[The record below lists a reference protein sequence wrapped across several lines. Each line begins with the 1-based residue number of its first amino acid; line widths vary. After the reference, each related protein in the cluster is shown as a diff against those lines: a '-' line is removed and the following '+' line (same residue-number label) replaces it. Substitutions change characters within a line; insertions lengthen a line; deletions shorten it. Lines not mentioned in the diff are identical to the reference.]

1 MSPKSTL
8 RLWNALRARLV
19 QWRVLLYNIFKD
31 MPIKKIIAFDF
42 DDTLAQTVSTIGVRR
57 LLADDKP
64 DEAFEDFLLD
74 NNIQYIRTEHGFWWL
89 DSANFALF
97 EELPTPDGS
106 EDEIDY
112 SGTAS
117 IDMELSKG
125 INSMLAK
132 LAEAQAD
139 PEALALVVT
148 ARAGKKE
155 MYSPAQGA
163 SITPQNRQQ
172 IIQFLND
179 NGIGISEGQLH
190 TVGDMD
196 GESPAGKASVLAG
209 YLDQYKPEEL
219 IFYDDSERNVR
230 AVAQLC
236 KQYSPNVKISAY
248 RVVNGS
254 ASSPETCNESIKDH
268 LRKILMSVL
277 RR

>member
-1 MSPKSTL
+1 
-8 RLWNALRARLV
+8 
-19 QWRVLLYNIFKD
+19 
-31 MPIKKIIAFDF
+31 MPIKRIIAFDF

-57 LLADDKP
+57 LLADGTPDKS
-64 DEAFEDFLLD
+64 FEDFLLD
-74 NNIQYIRTEHGFWWL
+74 NNIQYVRNEHGFWWL

-97 EELPTPDGS
+97 EELPVPKGS

-112 SGTAS
+112 SETAS

-125 INSMLAK
+125 ISSMLSK
-132 LAEAQAD
+132 LSEAQAD
-139 PEALALVVT
+139 PETLALVVT
-148 ARAGKKE
+148 ARAGSKD

-163 SITPQNRQQ
+163 NITPQNRQQ

-179 NGIGISEGQLH
+179 NGIGISDNQLH

-196 GESPAGKASVLAG
+196 GETPAGKASVLAG
-209 YLDQYKPEEL
+209 YLDKHQPEEL

-236 KQYSPNVKISAY
+236 KQYSPDVKISAY
-248 RVVNGS
+248 QVANGS
-254 ASSPETCNESIKDH
+254 ASSPETCTENIKDR

-277 RR
+277 RG

>member
-1 MSPKSTL
+1 
-8 RLWNALRARLV
+8 
-19 QWRVLLYNIFKD
+19 

-42 DDTLAQTVSTIGVRR
+42 DDTLAQTVSTIGIRR
-57 LLADDKP
+57 LLSDGTP
-64 DEAFEDFLLD
+64 DEEFEDFLLD
-74 NNIQYIRTEHGFWWL
+74 NNIQYLRKEDEFWWL

-97 EELPTPDGS
+97 EELPVPSGF

-117 IDMELSKG
+117 IDIATSKG
-125 INSMLAK
+125 IGSMLAK

-148 ARAGKKE
+148 ARAGNKE
-155 MYSPAQGA
+155 MFSPARGA
-163 SITPQNRQQ
+163 NIQPQNRQQ

-179 NGIGISEGQLH
+179 NGIGISENQLH

-196 GESPAGKASVLAG
+196 GETPAGKATVLAG
-209 YLDQYKPEEL
+209 YIDTHQPEEL

-236 KQYSPNVKISAY
+236 KRYAPSVRISAY
-248 RVVNGS
+248 RVNNGS
-254 ASSPETCNESIKDH
+254 AGAPEMCNESFIE
-268 LRKILMSVL
+268 RL
-277 RR
+277 RRIVKNRLK

>member
-1 MSPKSTL
+1 M
-8 RLWNALRARLV
+8 
-19 QWRVLLYNIFKD
+19 YNIFID
-31 MPIKKIIAFDF
+31 MPIKRIIAFDF

-57 LLADDKP
+57 LLPDGTADK
-64 DEAFEDFLLD
+64 AFEDFLLD
-74 NNIQYIRTEHGFWWL
+74 NNIQYLRNEHGFYWL

-97 EELPTPDGS
+97 EELPVPDGK

-125 INSMLAK
+125 ISSMLSK
-132 LAEAQAD
+132 LADAQAD

-148 ARAGKKE
+148 ARAGNKE

-163 SITPQNRQQ
+163 NIQPQNRQQ

-196 GESPAGKASVLAG
+196 GDTPEGKASVLAG
-209 YLDQYKPEEL
+209 YLDQHQPEEL

-236 KQYSPNVKISAY
+236 KRYAPSVRISAY
-248 RVVNGS
+248 RVSNGS
-254 ASSPETCNESIKDH
+254 TGTPEMCNETFIE
-268 LRKILMSVL
+268 RL
-277 RR
+277 RRIVRSRLA

>member
-1 MSPKSTL
+1 
-8 RLWNALRARLV
+8 
-19 QWRVLLYNIFKD
+19 

-57 LLADDKP
+57 LMSDGSP
-64 DEAFEDFLLD
+64 DEGFEDFLLD
-74 NNIQYIRTEHGFWWL
+74 NNIQYLREEDGFWWL

-97 EELPTPDGS
+97 EDLSVPDGF

-117 IDMELSKG
+117 IDMETSKG
-125 INSMLAK
+125 ISSMLAK

-148 ARAGKKE
+148 ARAGTKE
-155 MYSPAQGA
+155 MFSPAQG
-163 SITPQNRQQ
+163 SNIQPQNRQQ

-179 NGIGISEGQLH
+179 NGIGIGESQLH

-196 GESPAGKASVLAG
+196 GETPQGKATVLAG
-209 YLDQYKPEEL
+209 YLDQHQPEEL

-236 KQYSPNVKISAY
+236 KQYSPNVKITAY
-248 RVVNGS
+248 RVSNG
-254 ASSPETCNESIKDH
+254 AAGTPETCAEGFKER

-277 RR
+277 RG

>member
-1 MSPKSTL
+1 
-8 RLWNALRARLV
+8 
-19 QWRVLLYNIFKD
+19 
-31 MPIKKIIAFDF
+31 MPIKRIIAFDF

-57 LLADDKP
+57 LLADDTP
-64 DEAFEDFLLD
+64 DEGFEDFLLD
-74 NNIQYIRTEHGFWWL
+74 NNIQYLRKEHEFFWL

-97 EELPTPDGS
+97 EELPVPDGM

-125 INSMLAK
+125 ISSMLGK

-139 PEALALVVT
+139 PETLALVVT
-148 ARAGKKE
+148 ARAGNKE

-163 SITPQNRQQ
+163 SIQPQNRQQ

-179 NGIGISEGQLH
+179 NGIGISDSQLH

-196 GESPAGKASVLAG
+196 GETPAGKATVLAG
-209 YLDQYKPEEL
+209 YLDQHKPEEL

-236 KQYSPNVKISAY
+236 KRYAPSVRISAY
-248 RVVNGS
+248 RVNNGS
-254 ASSPETCNESIKDH
+254 AGAPEMCSESFMN
-268 LRKILMSVL
+268 RL
-277 RR
+277 RRIVKNRLK

>member
-1 MSPKSTL
+1 
-8 RLWNALRARLV
+8 
-19 QWRVLLYNIFKD
+19 

-42 DDTLAQTVSTIGVRR
+42 DDTLAHTVSTIGIRHVLPDRTS
-57 LLADDKP
+57 DKM
-64 DEAFEDFLLD
+64 FEDFLLD
-74 NNIQYIRTEHGFWWL
+74 NNIQYLRYEYDFWWL

-97 EELPTPDGS
+97 EELPSPEVG
-106 EDEIDY
+106 EYEIDY

-125 INSMLAK
+125 IGSMLDK
-132 LAEAQAD
+132 LAEAQDD
-139 PEALALVVT
+139 PESLALVIT
-148 ARAGKKE
+148 ARAGNKE

-163 SITPQNRQQ
+163 NIIPQNRKQ
-172 IIQFLND
+172 IIKFLND
-179 NGIGISEGQLH
+179 NGIDISEEQLY
-190 TVGDMD
+190 TVGDME
-196 GESPAGKASVLAG
+196 GESPAGKATVLAG
-209 YLDQYKPEEL
+209 YLDRYTPEEL

-248 RVVNGS
+248 KVVNGS
-254 ASSPETCNESIKDH
+254 ASSPETCSESIKDR

>member
-1 MSPKSTL
+1 MS
-8 RLWNALRARLV
+8 
-19 QWRVLLYNIFKD
+19 
-31 MPIKKIIAFDF
+31 IKKIIAFDF
-42 DDTLAQTVSTIGVRR
+42 DDTLAQTVSTIGIRR
-57 LLADDKP
+57 LLPDGTP
-64 DEAFEDFLLD
+64 DEKFEDFLLD
-74 NNIQYIRTEHGFWWL
+74 NNIQYLRKEDDFWWL

-97 EELPTPDGS
+97 EELPVPNGS

-117 IDMELSKG
+117 IDVETSKG
-125 INSMLAK
+125 IGSMLAK

-139 PEALALVVT
+139 PESLALVVT
-148 ARAGKKE
+148 ARAGNKE
-155 MYSPAQGA
+155 MFSPAQG
-163 SITPQNRQQ
+163 SNIKPTNRQQ

-179 NGIGISEGQLH
+179 NGIGISESQLH

-196 GESPAGKASVLAG
+196 GETPQGKATVLAG
-209 YLDQYKPEEL
+209 YLDQHQPEEL

-248 RVVNGS
+248 RVTNGS
-254 ASSPETCNESIKDH
+254 ASAPETCNERFKDR

-277 RR
+277 RG

>member
-1 MSPKSTL
+1 MS
-8 RLWNALRARLV
+8 
-19 QWRVLLYNIFKD
+19 
-31 MPIKKIIAFDF
+31 IKKIIAFDF

-57 LLADDKP
+57 VLDDGTP
-64 DEAFEDFLLD
+64 DEGFEDFLLD
-74 NNIQYIRTEHGFWWL
+74 NNIQYLREEDGFWWL

-97 EELPTPDGS
+97 EELPVPRGF

-117 IDMELSKG
+117 IDLETSRG
-125 INSMLAK
+125 IGSMLSK
-132 LAEAQAD
+132 LAEAQSD
-139 PEALALVVT
+139 SEALALVIT

-155 MYSPAQGA
+155 MFSPAQGA
-163 SITPQNRQQ
+163 NITPTNRQQ

-179 NGIGISEGQLH
+179 NGIGISDNQLY

-196 GESPAGKASVLAG
+196 GETPQGKASVLAR
-209 YLDQYKPEEL
+209 YLDQYEPEEL

-248 RVVNGS
+248 RVSNGTAS
-254 ASSPETCNESIKDH
+254 APETCKEGFKDR

-277 RR
+277 RG